1 MNDKITVVKR
11 EMTVT
16 TRWILSATVALLA
29 TAGAFGSYYLT
40 DVATDIAVAKDAIH
54 DANVY
59 AHPAAFHEWREFQKS
74 ETNRIIDEIRKR

>member
-16 TRWILSATVALLA
+16 TRWILSAAIAILA

-40 DVATDIAVAKDAIH
+40 DVATDIAAEKDAIH

-59 AHPAAFHEWREFQKS
+59 AHPAAFHEWQMFQTA
-74 ETNRIIDEIRKR
+74 ETDRIITEIRKR